1 MLLSP
6 AKRGKSHGNAT
17 SPILGKGA
25 RPSPSSMELEPC
37 PVPTPICWT
46 CRGAQIDKTSASPR
60 IGATE
65 IQELRAD
72 TKMDSDFNF
81 SKTSILRS
89 LLLALKVD
97 LLLPA
102 LQMIY

>member
-1 MLLSP
+1 MPP
-6 AKRGKSHGNAT
+6 AHPWGRGTSIPELHGA
-17 SPILGKGA
+17 GA
-25 RPSPSSMELEPC
+25 VPSPHSHLLHLQ
-37 PVPTPICWT
+37 
-46 CRGAQIDKTSASPR
+46 GAQIDKTPASPWV
-60 IGATE
+60 GATE
-65 IQELRAD
+65 IQELRED

-97 LLLPA
+97 LLLSA